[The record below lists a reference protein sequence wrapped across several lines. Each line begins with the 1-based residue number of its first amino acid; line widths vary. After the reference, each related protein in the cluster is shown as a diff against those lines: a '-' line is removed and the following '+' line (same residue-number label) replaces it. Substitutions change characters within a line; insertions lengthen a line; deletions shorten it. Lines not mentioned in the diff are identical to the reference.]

1 MRTKSLNMI
10 TEGEQTTPEGINMRP
25 VETNKS
31 RRDKQGH
38 EEYTRPERTNEARR
52 DKQNKEG

>member
-1 MRTKSLNMI
+1 MI

-52 DKQNKEG
+52 DKQNKKG